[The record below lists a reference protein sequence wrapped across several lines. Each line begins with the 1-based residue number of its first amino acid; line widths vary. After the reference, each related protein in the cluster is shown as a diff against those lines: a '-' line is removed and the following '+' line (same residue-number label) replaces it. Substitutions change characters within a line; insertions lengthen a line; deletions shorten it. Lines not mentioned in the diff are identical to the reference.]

1 MVKHL
6 YMLQTKVA
14 DKSKCFFVI
23 KRLSVFIQFNEKR
36 NEDLN
41 DLQRC
46 DIA

>member
-1 MVKHL
+1 
-6 YMLQTKVA
+6 MLQTKFQTKASV
-14 DKSKCFFVI
+14 FFVI